1 MKKLLF
7 IMTFALILTIGAF
20 AKTHTEDLFP
30 PEQIE
35 FTLEEHEDAIK
46 YTLFIEEDGIFSLK
60 LISISGTSPYNE
72 SLCITLLD
80 KGKEL
85 STFTVKENKFVE
97 DKFCLTEGLAAGE
110 YTLKIQNETMFGD
123 VSFVIDTNFVPF
135 KYIEAQGGSSHEN
148 ATVMKNGKTYMGGV
162 MLAETSDFYSFSM
175 PKDGYAVI
183 DLYSST
189 VKYFT
194 LYDEKLNVIGVIDII
209 IDEPDVVFETRCGLA
224 EGTYY
229 ISVSPEEDYYDP
241 LYSVMVKTYS
251 DDEEYEKEYN
261 NTHLTATPIGTS
273 GQTDELR
280 GNLFGVEDVDIYAF
294 SLDSK
299 MHVTAKLLDM
309 YLTKDGHYDFS
320 ILEADGTPIITR
332 TKCNTYTFEDILLDK
347 GNYFLSV
354 SCPGDYY
361 YTSFGYKVRVTAQK
375 AEAENESEN
384 ESENE
389 AENEA
394 DVETKD
400 ETELQ
405 PSLPTP
411 EITQFS
417 DISPEDWFADD
428 ILTARK
434 KGLIE
439 GTGNNS
445 FNPMGDV
452 TVAEAV
458 TMAARMY
465 EKHFG
470 AKITPI
476 PNDGGK
482 WYSDYILYAI
492 AAGII
497 NHADFEDYERS
508 ATRAEMAYIF
518 AGVLKNADLPGTTA
532 DELYIPD
539 VDIEHR
545 YFNQIQ
551 LLYKL
556 DILDGVDDIGTFLPE
571 NNVTRAE
578 SGVIMLRVAKLLKV

>member
-1 MKKLLF
+1 MKKLL
-7 IMTFALILTIGAF
+7 LILAFSLIFTIGVF
-20 AKTHTEDLFP
+20 AKTHTEDLIP
-30 PEQIE
+30 PEQME

-60 LISISGTSPYNE
+60 LISISGTSHHPE
-72 SLCITLLD
+72 SISVTLLD
-80 KGKEL
+80 KGREL
-85 STFTVKENKFVE
+85 STFTVKERDFE
-97 DKFCLTEGLAAGE
+97 ADKYFMTEGLAAGE

-123 VSFVIDTNFVPF
+123 VSFIIDTDFVPF
-135 KYIEAQGGSSHEN
+135 EYVEAQGGSSHEN
-148 ATVMKNGKTYMGGV
+148 ATVMEHGKTYMGGV
-162 MLAETSDFYSFSM
+162 MLAETSDFYSFNM

-183 DLYSST
+183 DLYSSNI
-189 VKYFT
+189 KYFT
-194 LYDEKLNVIGVIDII
+194 LYDEKLNVIGNIDII
-209 IDEPDVVFETRCGLA
+209 IDEPDVVFETRCGLSA
-224 EGTYY
+224 GTYY
-229 ISVSPEEDYYDP
+229 ISVCPEEDFYDP
-241 LYSVMVKTYS
+241 LYSVMVKPYY
-251 DDEEYEKEYN
+251 DAEFEKEYN
-261 NTHLTATPIGTS
+261 NTYLTATPLGTRS
-273 GQTDELR
+273 QNSELR
-280 GNLFGVEDVDIYAF
+280 GNLFGVDDIDVYEF
-294 SLDSK
+294 SLDKASY
-299 MHVTAKLLDM
+299 VTATLTDLH
-309 YLTKDGHYDFS
+309 LTKDGHYDFS
-320 ILEADGTPIITR
+320 ILGADGTPVITR
-332 TKCNTYTFEDILLDK
+332 TKCNTYSFERILLDK
-347 GNYFLSV
+347 GDYYLSV

-361 YTSFGYKVRVTAQK
+361 YTSFGYKVRVETQK
-375 AEAENESEN
+375 AETENEGENKAENET
-384 ESENE
+384 
-389 AENEA
+389 
-394 DVETKD
+394 DVETEV

-439 GTGNNS
+439 GTGDNN

-470 AKITPI
+470 AKITSI
-476 PNDGGK
+476 PNDGSK

-497 NHADFEDYERS
+497 NHDDFKDYERS

-539 VDIEHR
+539 VDIKHK

-556 DILDGVDDIGTFLPE
+556 DILGGVDDIGTFLPE